1 MNVSGQH
8 RRPARRA
15 RAVYPAVVLAGVLV
29 AGAAVL
35 TRSVADHHSA
45 PAAAPSHASVGAAAS
60 PVPVSTP
67 MSTPPTTGAA
77 AAAGLPAMSTIGVAG
92 SPHRFTATSATIPT
106 RVTVASIGVHSGLQ
120 PLGLL
125 KDGSLQPPTKWGE
138 AGWYAKGVVPGQV
151 GPAVIAGHVD
161 STAGPAVFYRLRQ
174 LKVGADVV
182 VTDRGGRSLT
192 FLVDEVNVYRK
203 SRFPTSVVY
212 GPTPDPQ
219 LRLVTCTGDFDAAK
233 ESYVDNL
240 VVSAH
245 LVS

>member
-1 MNVSGQH
+1 MSVSGQH
-8 RRPARRA
+8 RRPARRG
-15 RAVYPAVVLAGVLV
+15 RAVYPGVVLAGVLV

-35 TRSVADHHSA
+35 GRSLAGHHFAPKSA
-45 PAAAPSHASVGAAAS
+45 PPRTNVSASAVAAAAPAPSA
-60 PVPVSTP
+60 
-67 MSTPPTTGAA
+67 TGAA
-77 AAAGLPAMSTIGVAG
+77 AAAGLGPMSTIGVAG
-92 SPHRFTATSATIPT
+92 PPRRFAVAPASVPT
-106 RVTVASIGVHSGLQ
+106 RLTIASIGVRSGLQ

-161 STAGPAVFYRLRQ
+161 STAGPAVFYRLRD
-174 LKVGADVV
+174 LRSGDRVV
-182 VTDRGGRSLT
+182 ITDRGGRSLT
-192 FLVDEVNVYRK
+192 FLVDHVNVYRK

-233 ESYVDNL
+233 ESYLDNL

-245 LVS
+245 LTS

>member
-1 MNVSGQH
+1 VSVSGQH
-8 RRPARRA
+8 RRRRG
-15 RAVYPAVVLAGVLV
+15 RAVYPAVVLVGVLV

-35 TRSVADHHSA
+35 GRSMAGHHAVPSTSPPPPKASAAAVVA
-45 PAAAPSHASVGAAAS
+45 PAPAPS
-60 PVPVSTP
+60 TI
-67 MSTPPTTGAA
+67 GAA
-77 AAAGLPAMSTIGVAG
+77 AAAGLGPMPTIGIAG
-92 SPHRFTATSATIPT
+92 APRRFAVSSASTPV
-106 RVTVASIGVHSGLQ
+106 RVTIASIGVHSALQ

-161 STAGPAVFYRLRQ
+161 STAGPAVFYRLREMRP
-174 LKVGADVV
+174 GARVV
-182 VTDRGGRSLT
+182 VADRAGRSLT
-192 FLVDEVNVYRK
+192 FLVDHINVYRK

-212 GPTPDPQ
+212 GPTPDAQ

-233 ESYVDNL
+233 HSYVDNL

-245 LVS
+245 LAS